1 MYLFITIATL
11 LTLAAV
17 GVIAIPLLRST
28 RSGLA
33 PAAWGAVIGAG
44 VLLVGA
50 PIFYVTLS
58 NWSWKKAPGIESPES
73 MVEGLVRRL
82 DDHPND
88 VGGWLM
94 LGRSYVALQEYPLA
108 ARAYGRAD
116 RVAGG
121 RSAEALLGE
130 AEALTL
136 SDDSE
141 LTGRAGQLIER
152 ALAVAPDDPHALFFG
167 GTAALRR
174 GDLVLARSRFNRLLA
189 MSLPTNVRSVL
200 EQEIVSIDRHLAPA
214 SRPAAPAR
222 ALASADRAAESAAP
236 VVRVRI
242 VLSPALRRQAPAG
255 VPLYVFVRDPVRPG
269 PPLAVK
275 RLPSQFPQAVELTA
289 ADAMVPGLTL
299 AAGEHLQVVA
309 RVAPS
314 GNPLPESG
322 DLFGE
327 TAYTVGRDG
336 WVTITVDH
344 VTP

>member
-1 MYLFITIATL
+1 MYLFIAIATL

-17 GVIAIPLLRST
+17 GVIAIPLLRPT

-33 PAAWGAVIGAG
+33 PATWGGVIGAG

-50 PIFYVTLS
+50 PLLYVTLS
-58 NWSWKKAPGIESPES
+58 NWSWKKAPGIHSPES
-73 MVEGLVRRL
+73 MVEGLVRKL

-88 VGGWLM
+88 LGGWLM

-116 RVAGG
+116 RAAGG

-152 ALAVAPDDPHALFFG
+152 ALTIAPDDPHALLFG
-167 GTAALRR
+167 ATAALRR
-174 GDLVLARSRFNRLLA
+174 GDLALARSRFNRLLA
-189 MSLPTNVRSVL
+189 MNLPADVRSVI
-200 EQEIVSIDRHLAPA
+200 EREAVGIDRDLAP
-214 SRPAAPAR
+214 PAATPAR
-222 ALASADRAAESAAP
+222 ALAPAQRAGESAAP

-242 VLSPALRRQAPAG
+242 VLSPALRRRAPAG
-255 VPLYVFVRDPVRPG
+255 APLYVFVRDPVRPG

-275 RLPSQFPQAVELTA
+275 RLVSRFPQAVELSA

-299 AAGEHLQVVA
+299 AAGQRLQVVA

-327 TAYTVGRDG
+327 VAYTVGRDG
-336 WVTITVDH
+336 WVTVTVDH

>member
-1 MYLFITIATL
+1 MYVFIAIATL

-17 GVIAIPLLRST
+17 GVVAIPLLRTT
-28 RSGLA
+28 RSGLSA
-33 PAAWGAVIGAG
+33 PAAWSAVIGAG
-44 VLLVGA
+44 ILLIGS
-50 PIFYVTLS
+50 PLLYVRFS
-58 NWSWKKAPGIESPES
+58 NWSWKKAPGVDSPES
-73 MVEGLVRRL
+73 MVEGLVRTL
-82 DDHPND
+82 DHHPND
-88 VGGWLM
+88 LDGWLM

-141 LTGRAGQLIER
+141 LTGRAGQLAER
-152 ALAVAPDDPHALFFG
+152 ALAIAPDDPHALFLG
-167 GTAALRR
+167 GSAALRR

-189 MSLPTNVRSVL
+189 MSLPAGVRSVI
-200 EQEIVSIDRHLAPA
+200 EQEIVGIDRSLGPQATATPRSLAP
-214 SRPAAPAR
+214 P
-222 ALASADRAAESAAP
+222 DRVAESAAP

-242 VLSPALRRQAPAG
+242 VLSPALRRLAPAQA
-255 VPLYVFVRDPVRPG
+255 PLYVFVRDPAKPG

-275 RLPSQFPQAVELTA
+275 RLASLFPQAVKLTA

-299 AAGEHLQVVA
+299 AAGQHLQVVA
-309 RVAPS
+309 RLAPS

-327 TAYTVGRDG
+327 AAYTVGRDG
-336 WVTITVDH
+336 WVTVTVSH